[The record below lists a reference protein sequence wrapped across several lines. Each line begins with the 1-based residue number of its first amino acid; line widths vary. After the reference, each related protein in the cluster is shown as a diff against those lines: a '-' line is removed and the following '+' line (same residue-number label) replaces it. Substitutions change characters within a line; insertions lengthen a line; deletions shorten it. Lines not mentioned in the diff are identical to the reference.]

1 MTARRTDRAN
11 CLPGIV
17 DRTIYVGASRQVI
30 VRLASGAV
38 MQVSITNTG
47 GDHGYAQGTPVMVQV
62 PPDALRVLAPSPGD
76 AGAAPTRRR
85 PRGGPSPWPPA
96 RHH

>member
-1 MTARRTDRAN
+1 M
-11 CLPGIV
+11 
-17 DRTIYVGASRQVI
+17 I
-30 VRLASGAV
+30 VRLANGAV

-76 AGAAPTRRR
+76 AGAAPEAVSD
-85 PRGGPSPWPPA
+85 PGAGQPVA
-96 RHH
+96 AGVAH